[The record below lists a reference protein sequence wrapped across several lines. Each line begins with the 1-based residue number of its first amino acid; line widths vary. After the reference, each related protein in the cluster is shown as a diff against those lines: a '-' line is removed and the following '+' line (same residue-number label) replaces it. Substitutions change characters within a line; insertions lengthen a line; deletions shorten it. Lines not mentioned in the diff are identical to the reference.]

1 MSDYQT
7 EDGQPKYGVRLNPEE
22 LAVLREKQAREAERE
37 REAKARRLAERRAKR
52 RAAKRDF
59 ATAEAEYVRRA
70 RERERE
76 REAENE
82 GHFEHESLA
91 GPEGLSDHEAGHG
104 HEGQAG
110 REAERGHEGQVGRE
124 GQAGREGRSDH
135 VYDRYDNI
143 TGSYSYWSDDKDRA
157 DHEDRK
163 LSRGEGTRAPGRSAV
178 REGYNV
184 TNDDDEP
191 AGHYRLAPG
200 GRFVYR
206 AVPRKKKQRGRWR
219 LFIIGVFMMLV
230 VPMAT
235 LAGSVLYLTGGD
247 PSFFK
252 AGQLLPESG
261 QVALE
266 AKTNYMLYSP
276 LAAMD
281 VDSCSVSD
289 PAGKAVAYKEGS
301 SQFPPGSFTST
312 TAGTYVIKCQ
322 NTNDTKVVGPPMHIE
337 RLEALSVVANLGF
350 GVAIAG
356 VWVTIVGWRRARAR
370 GRE

>member
-1 MSDYQT
+1 VSDYQT
-7 EDGQPKYGVRLNPEE
+7 EDGQPKYGVRLNPQE

-59 ATAEAEYVRRA
+59 AAAEAEYVRRA

-104 HEGQAG
+104 HEGQA
-110 REAERGHEGQVGRE
+110 AHEVRADHE

-135 VYDRYDNI
+135 VYDRYGNI

-157 DHEDRK
+157 DHEGRK
-163 LSRGEGTRAPGRSAV
+163 SSRGEGTRAPGRSAV

-230 VPMAT
+230 VPMVT
-235 LAGSVLYLTGGD
+235 LAGSWLYLMGG
-247 PSFFK
+247 PGFSK
-252 AGQLLPESG
+252 SGQLLPESG

-266 AKTNYMLYSP
+266 AKTNYMLYS
-276 LAAMD
+276 LTTMD

-322 NTNDTKVVGPPMHIE
+322 NTKDIKVVGPPMRIE
-337 RLEALSVVANLGF
+337 RLDTLSIVTNLGF

-370 GRE
+370 GRK

>member
-7 EDGQPKYGVRLNPEE
+7 EDGQPKYGVRLNPQE

-59 ATAEAEYVRRA
+59 AAAEAEYVRRA

-91 GPEGLSDHEAGHG
+91 GPEGLSDHEAEHG
-104 HEGQAG
+104 HEGQAAHVG
-110 REAERGHEGQVGRE
+110 QGGHEGQ
-124 GQAGREGRSDH
+124 AGHE
-135 VYDRYDNI
+135 V
-143 TGSYSYWSDDKDRA
+143 RA
-157 DHEDRK
+157 DHEGRK
-163 LSRGEGTRAPGRSAV
+163 SSRGEGTRAPGRSAV

-235 LAGSVLYLTGGD
+235 LAGSVLYLTGG
-247 PSFFK
+247 PGFFK
-252 AGQLLPESG
+252 AGQAVPESG

-266 AKTNYMLYSP
+266 AKTNYMLYP
-276 LAAMD
+276 LTTMD

-322 NTNDTKVVGPPMHIE
+322 NTKDTKVVGPPMHIE
-337 RLEALSVVANLGF
+337 RLDTLSIVTNLGF

-370 GRE
+370 GRK

>member
-59 ATAEAEYVRRA
+59 AAAEAEYVRRA

-91 GPEGLSDHEAGHG
+91 GPEGLSDHEAEHG

-110 REAERGHEGQVGRE
+110 REGRK
-124 GQAGREGRSDH
+124 S
-135 VYDRYDNI
+135 
-143 TGSYSYWSDDKDRA
+143 
-157 DHEDRK
+157 
-163 LSRGEGTRAPGRSAV
+163 SRGEGTRAPGRSAV

-184 TNDDDEP
+184 TNDDEP

-230 VPMAT
+230 VPMVT
-235 LAGSVLYLTGGD
+235 LAGSVLYLTGG
-247 PSFFK
+247 PGFFK
-252 AGQLLPESG
+252 AGQAVPESG

-266 AKTNYMLYSP
+266 AKTNYMLYP
-276 LAAMD
+276 LTTMD

-322 NTNDTKVVGPPMHIE
+322 NTKDTKVVGPPMHIE
-337 RLEALSVVANLGF
+337 RLDTLSIVTNLGF

-370 GRE
+370 GRK

>member
-52 RAAKRDF
+52 HAAKRDF
-59 ATAEAEYVRRA
+59 AAAEAEYIRRA

-104 HEGQAG
+104 HEGQA
-110 REAERGHEGQVGRE
+110 AHEVRADHE
-124 GQAGREGRSDH
+124 GQAGRE
-135 VYDRYDNI
+135 V
-143 TGSYSYWSDDKDRA
+143 RA
-157 DHEDRK
+157 DHEGRSDRVYDRAGHE
-163 LSRGEGTRAPGRSAV
+163 SRKSSRDEGTHAPGRSAV

-230 VPMAT
+230 VPMVT
-235 LAGSVLYLTGGD
+235 LAGSVLYLTGG
-247 PSFFK
+247 PGFFK
-252 AGQLLPESG
+252 AGQAVPESG

-266 AKTNYMLYSP
+266 AKTNYMVYP
-276 LAAMD
+276 LTTMD

-322 NTNDTKVVGPPMHIE
+322 NTKDTKVVGPPMHIE
-337 RLEALSVVANLGF
+337 RLDTLSIVTNLGF

-370 GRE
+370 GRK

>member
-104 HEGQAG
+104 HEGQAAHVG
-110 REAERGHEGQVGRE
+110 QGGHEGQ
-124 GQAGREGRSDH
+124 AGHE
-135 VYDRYDNI
+135 V
-143 TGSYSYWSDDKDRA
+143 RA
-157 DHEDRK
+157 DHEGRK
-163 LSRGEGTRAPGRSAV
+163 SSRGEGTRAPGRSAV

-235 LAGSVLYLTGGD
+235 LAGSVLYLTGG
-247 PSFFK
+247 PGFFK
-252 AGQLLPESG
+252 AGQAVPESG

-266 AKTNYMLYSP
+266 AKTNYMLYP
-276 LAAMD
+276 LTTMD

-322 NTNDTKVVGPPMHIE
+322 NTKDTKVVGPPMHIE
-337 RLEALSVVANLGF
+337 RLDTLSIVTNLGF

-370 GRE
+370 GRK

>member
-59 ATAEAEYVRRA
+59 AAAEAEYVRRA

-76 REAENE
+76 REAEYE

-91 GPEGLSDHEAGHG
+91 GPEGLSDHEAEHG

-110 REAERGHEGQVGRE
+110 HEV
-124 GQAGREGRSDH
+124 
-135 VYDRYDNI
+135 
-143 TGSYSYWSDDKDRA
+143 RA
-157 DHEDRK
+157 DHEGRK
-163 LSRGEGTRAPGRSAV
+163 SSRGEGTRAPGRSAV

-235 LAGSVLYLTGGD
+235 LAGSVLYLTGG
-247 PSFFK
+247 PGFFK
-252 AGQLLPESG
+252 AGQAVPESG

-266 AKTNYMLYSP
+266 AKTNYMLYP
-276 LAAMD
+276 LTTMD

-322 NTNDTKVVGPPMHIE
+322 NTKDTKVVGPPMHIE
-337 RLEALSVVANLGF
+337 RLDTLSIVTNLGF

-370 GRE
+370 GRK

>member
-7 EDGQPKYGVRLNPEE
+7 EDGQPKYGVRLNPQE

-59 ATAEAEYVRRA
+59 AAAEAEYVRRA
-70 RERERE
+70 REREAERE
-76 REAENE
+76 REAGNE

-110 REAERGHEGQVGRE
+110 RE
-124 GQAGREGRSDH
+124 GRSDH
-135 VYDRYDNI
+135 VYGRYDNI

-157 DHEDRK
+157 DHEGRK
-163 LSRGEGTRAPGRSAV
+163 SSRGEGTRAPGRSAV

-184 TNDDDEP
+184 TNDGEP
-191 AGHYRLAPG
+191 SGHYRLAPG

-219 LFIIGVFMMLV
+219 LFVIGVFMMLV

-235 LAGSVLYLTGGD
+235 LAGSVLYLTGG
-247 PSFFK
+247 PGFFK
-252 AGQLLPESG
+252 AGQAVPESG

-266 AKTNYMLYSP
+266 AKTNYMLYP
-276 LAAMD
+276 LTTMD

-322 NTNDTKVVGPPMHIE
+322 NTKDTKVVGPPMHIE
-337 RLEALSVVANLGF
+337 RLDTLSIVTNLGF

-370 GRE
+370 GRK

>member
-7 EDGQPKYGVRLNPEE
+7 EDGQPKYGVRLNPQE

-59 ATAEAEYVRRA
+59 AAAEAEYVRRA

-76 REAENE
+76 REAEHEAECGHE
-82 GHFEHESLA
+82 GQV
-91 GPEGLSDHEAGHG
+91 GPERLSDHETGHG

-110 REAERGHEGQVGRE
+110 HESL
-124 GQAGREGRSDH
+124 AGREGRSDH
-135 VYDRYDNI
+135 VYGRYDNI

-157 DHEDRK
+157 DHEGRK
-163 LSRGEGTRAPGRSAV
+163 SSRGEGTRAPGRSAV

-184 TNDDDEP
+184 ANDDDEP

-200 GRFVYR
+200 GRFVYP
-206 AVPRKKKQRGRWR
+206 AVPRKKKERGRWR

-230 VPMAT
+230 VPMVT
-235 LAGSVLYLTGGD
+235 LAGSVLYVTGG
-247 PSFFK
+247 PGFFK
-252 AGQLLPESG
+252 AGQAVPESG

-266 AKTNYMLYSP
+266 AKTNYMLYP
-276 LAAMD
+276 LTTMD

-289 PAGKAVAYKEGS
+289 PAGKAVVYKEGS
-301 SQFPPGSFTST
+301 SQFPAGSFTST

-322 NTNDTKVVGPPMHIE
+322 NTKDTKVVGPPMHLE
-337 RLEALSVVANLGF
+337 RLDALSVVADLGF

-356 VWVTIVGWRRARAR
+356 VWVTVVGWRRARAR
-370 GRE
+370 GRK

>member
-7 EDGQPKYGVRLNPEE
+7 EDGQPKYGVRLNPQE

-76 REAENE
+76 REAE
-82 GHFEHESLA
+82 
-91 GPEGLSDHEAGHG
+91 HEAGHG
-104 HEGQAG
+104 H
-110 REAERGHEGQVGRE
+110 E

-157 DHEDRK
+157 DHEERK
-163 LSRGEGTRAPGRSAV
+163 SSRGEGTRAPGRSAV

-200 GRFVYR
+200 GRFVYP
-206 AVPRKKKQRGRWR
+206 AVPRKKKEHGRWR

-230 VPMAT
+230 VPMVT
-235 LAGSVLYLTGGD
+235 LAGSVLYVTGG
-247 PSFFK
+247 PGFFK
-252 AGQLLPESG
+252 AGQAVPESG

-266 AKTNYMLYSP
+266 AKTNYMLYP
-276 LAAMD
+276 LTTMD

-289 PAGKAVAYKEGS
+289 PAGKAVVYKEGS
-301 SQFPPGSFTST
+301 SQFPAGSFTST

-322 NTNDTKVVGPPMHIE
+322 NTKDTKVVGPPMHLE
-337 RLEALSVVANLGF
+337 RLDALSVVADLGF

-370 GRE
+370 GRK

>member
-7 EDGQPKYGVRLNPEE
+7 EDGQPKYGVRLNPQE

-59 ATAEAEYVRRA
+59 AAAEAEYVRRA

-76 REAENE
+76 REAE
-82 GHFEHESLA
+82 H
-91 GPEGLSDHEAGHG
+91 
-104 HEGQAG
+104 
-110 REAERGHEGQVGRE
+110 EAERGHEGQAGHV

-157 DHEDRK
+157 DHEGRK
-163 LSRGEGTRAPGRSAV
+163 SSRGEGTRAPGRSAV

-184 TNDDDEP
+184 TNDSDE
-191 AGHYRLAPG
+191 ASGHYRLAPG
-200 GRFVYR
+200 GRFVYP
-206 AVPRKKKQRGRWR
+206 AVPRKKRERGRWR

-230 VPMAT
+230 VPMVT
-235 LAGSVLYLTGGD
+235 LAGSVLYVTGG
-247 PSFFK
+247 PGFFK
-252 AGQLLPESG
+252 AGQAVPESG

-266 AKTNYMLYSP
+266 AKTNYMLYP
-276 LAAMD
+276 LTTMD

-289 PAGKAVAYKEGS
+289 PAGKAVVYKEGS
-301 SQFPPGSFTST
+301 SQFPAGSFTST

-322 NTNDTKVVGPPMHIE
+322 NTKDTKVVGPPMHLE
-337 RLEALSVVANLGF
+337 RLDALSVVADLGF

-356 VWVTIVGWRRARAR
+356 VWVTVVGWRRARAR
-370 GRE
+370 GRK

>member
-59 ATAEAEYVRRA
+59 AAAEAEYVRRA

-110 REAERGHEGQVGRE
+110 HESLAGRKDQV
-124 GQAGREGRSDH
+124 GREGRSDH
-135 VYDRYDNI
+135 VYDRYANI

-157 DHEDRK
+157 DHEGRK
-163 LSRGEGTRAPGRSAV
+163 SSRGEGTRAPGRSAV

-230 VPMAT
+230 VPMVT
-235 LAGSVLYLTGGD
+235 LAGSWLYLTGG
-247 PSFFK
+247 PSSFK

-266 AKTNYMLYSP
+266 AKTNYMLYS
-276 LAAMD
+276 LTTRD

-301 SQFPPGSFTST
+301 SKFPPGSFTST

-322 NTNDTKVVGPPMHIE
+322 NIKDVKVVGPPMHIE
-337 RLEALSVVANLGF
+337 RLDTLSIVTNLGF

-370 GRE
+370 GRK

>member
-7 EDGQPKYGVRLNPEE
+7 EDGQPKYGVRLNPQE

-59 ATAEAEYVRRA
+59 AAAEAEYVRRA

-110 REAERGHEGQVGRE
+110 HESLAGRKDQV
-124 GQAGREGRSDH
+124 GREGRSDH
-135 VYDRYDNI
+135 VYDRYANI

-157 DHEDRK
+157 DHEGRK
-163 LSRGEGTRAPGRSAV
+163 SSRGEGTRAPGRSAV

-230 VPMAT
+230 VPMVT
-235 LAGSVLYLTGGD
+235 LAGSWLYLTGG
-247 PSFFK
+247 PSSFK

-266 AKTNYMLYSP
+266 AKTNYMLYS
-276 LAAMD
+276 LTTRD

-301 SQFPPGSFTST
+301 SKFPPGSFTST

-322 NTNDTKVVGPPMHIE
+322 NTKDVKVVGPPMHIE
-337 RLEALSVVANLGF
+337 RLDSLSIVTNLGF

-370 GRE
+370 GRK

>member
-91 GPEGLSDHEAGHG
+91 GPEGLSDHEAEHG
-104 HEGQAG
+104 HEGQAAHVG
-110 REAERGHEGQVGRE
+110 QGGHEGQ
-124 GQAGREGRSDH
+124 AGHE
-135 VYDRYDNI
+135 V
-143 TGSYSYWSDDKDRA
+143 RA
-157 DHEDRK
+157 DHEGRK
-163 LSRGEGTRAPGRSAV
+163 SSRGEGTRAPGRSAV

-235 LAGSVLYLTGGD
+235 LAGSVLYLTGG
-247 PSFFK
+247 PGFFK
-252 AGQLLPESG
+252 AGQAVPESG

-266 AKTNYMLYSP
+266 AKTNYMLYP
-276 LAAMD
+276 LTTMD

-322 NTNDTKVVGPPMHIE
+322 NTKDTKVVGPPMHIE
-337 RLEALSVVANLGF
+337 RLDTLSIVTNLGF

-370 GRE
+370 GRK

>member
-1 MSDYQT
+1 VSDYQT
-7 EDGQPKYGVRLNPEE
+7 EDGQPKYGVRLNPQE

-59 ATAEAEYVRRA
+59 AAAEAEYVRRA

-91 GPEGLSDHEAGHG
+91 GPEGLSDHEAEHG
-104 HEGQAG
+104 HEGQA
-110 REAERGHEGQVGRE
+110 AHEV
-124 GQAGREGRSDH
+124 
-135 VYDRYDNI
+135 
-143 TGSYSYWSDDKDRA
+143 RA
-157 DHEDRK
+157 DHEGRK
-163 LSRGEGTRAPGRSAV
+163 SSRGEGTRAPGRSAV

-184 TNDDDEP
+184 TNDDEP

-206 AVPRKKKQRGRWR
+206 AVPRKKKERGRWR

-235 LAGSVLYLTGGD
+235 LAGSLLYLTGG
-247 PSFFK
+247 PGFFK
-252 AGQLLPESG
+252 AGQAVPESG

-266 AKTNYMLYSP
+266 AKTNYMLYP
-276 LAAMD
+276 LTTMD

-322 NTNDTKVVGPPMHIE
+322 NTKDTKVVGPPMHIE
-337 RLEALSVVANLGF
+337 RLDTLSIVTNLGF
-350 GVAIAG
+350 VVAIAG

-370 GRE
+370 GSK

>member
-59 ATAEAEYVRRA
+59 AAAEAEYVRRA

-91 GPEGLSDHEAGHG
+91 GPEGLSDHEAEHG

-110 REAERGHEGQVGRE
+110 RKD
-124 GQAGREGRSDH
+124 QAGREGRSDH

-157 DHEDRK
+157 DHEGRK
-163 LSRGEGTRAPGRSAV
+163 SSRGEGTRAPGRSAV

-230 VPMAT
+230 VPMVT
-235 LAGSVLYLTGGD
+235 LAGSWLYLTGG
-247 PSFFK
+247 PGSFK

-266 AKTNYMLYSP
+266 AKTNYMLYS
-276 LAAMD
+276 LTTRD

-301 SQFPPGSFTST
+301 SKFPPGSFTST

-322 NTNDTKVVGPPMHIE
+322 NTKDVKVVGPPMHIE
-337 RLEALSVVANLGF
+337 RLDSLSIVTNLGF

-356 VWVTIVGWRRARAR
+356 VWVTVVGWRRARAR
-370 GRE
+370 GRK

>member
-7 EDGQPKYGVRLNPEE
+7 EDGQPKYGVRLNPQE

-59 ATAEAEYVRRA
+59 AAAEAEYVRRA

-91 GPEGLSDHEAGHG
+91 GPEGLSDHEAEHG

-110 REAERGHEGQVGRE
+110 REVRADH
-124 GQAGREGRSDH
+124 EGRSDH

-157 DHEDRK
+157 DHEGRK
-163 LSRGEGTRAPGRSAV
+163 SSRGEGTRAPGRSAV

-200 GRFVYR
+200 GRFVYP

-230 VPMAT
+230 VPMVT
-235 LAGSVLYLTGGD
+235 LAGSWLYLTGG
-247 PSFFK
+247 PGSFK

-289 PAGKAVAYKEGS
+289 PDGKAVVYKEGS

-337 RLEALSVVANLGF
+337 RLEALSVVADLGF

-356 VWVTIVGWRRARAR
+356 VWVTIVGWRRARAQ
-370 GRE
+370 GRK

>member
-110 REAERGHEGQVGRE
+110 RE
-124 GQAGREGRSDH
+124 GRSDH
-135 VYDRYDNI
+135 VYDRYANI

-157 DHEDRK
+157 DHEGRK
-163 LSRGEGTRAPGRSAV
+163 SSRGEGTHAPGRSAV

-184 TNDDDEP
+184 ANDDDEP
-191 AGHYRLAPG
+191 AGHYRRAPG
-200 GRFVYR
+200 GRFVYP
-206 AVPRKKKQRGRWR
+206 AVPRKKKERGRWR

-230 VPMAT
+230 VPMVT
-235 LAGSVLYLTGGD
+235 LAGSLLYITGG

-252 AGQLLPESG
+252 AGGQLLPESG

-266 AKTNYMLYSP
+266 AKTNYMLYP
-276 LAAMD
+276 LTTSD

-289 PAGKAVAYKEGS
+289 PDGKAVVYKEGS
-301 SQFPPGSFTST
+301 SQFTAGSFTST

-322 NTNDTKVVGPPMHIE
+322 NTKDTKVVGPPVRTE
-337 RLEALSVVANLGF
+337 RLHALSVVADLGF

-356 VWVTIVGWRRARAR
+356 VWVTVVGWRRARAR
-370 GRE
+370 GRK

>member
-59 ATAEAEYVRRA
+59 AAAEAEYVRRA

-110 REAERGHEGQVGRE
+110 RE
-124 GQAGREGRSDH
+124 GQAAHEGRSDH

-157 DHEDRK
+157 DREDRK
-163 LSRGEGTRAPGRSAV
+163 SSCDERTDAPGHSAV

-230 VPMAT
+230 VPMVT
-235 LAGSVLYLTGGD
+235 LAGSVLYLTGG
-247 PSFFK
+247 PGFFK
-252 AGQLLPESG
+252 AGQAVPESG

-266 AKTNYMLYSP
+266 AKTNYMLYP
-276 LAAMD
+276 LTTMD

-322 NTNDTKVVGPPMHIE
+322 NTKDTKVVGPPMHIE

-370 GRE
+370 GRK

>member
-59 ATAEAEYVRRA
+59 AAAEAEYVRRA

-76 REAENE
+76 REAE
-82 GHFEHESLA
+82 HEVSA
-91 GPEGLSDHEAGHG
+91 G
-104 HEGQAG
+104 HEG
-110 REAERGHEGQVGRE
+110 
-124 GQAGREGRSDH
+124 
-135 VYDRYDNI
+135 
-143 TGSYSYWSDDKDRA
+143 
-157 DHEDRK
+157 RK
-163 LSRGEGTRAPGRSAV
+163 SSRGEGTRAPGRSAV

-230 VPMAT
+230 VPMVT
-235 LAGSVLYLTGGD
+235 LAGSVLYLTGG
-247 PSFFK
+247 PGFFK
-252 AGQLLPESG
+252 AGQAVPESG

-266 AKTNYMLYSP
+266 AKTNYMLYP
-276 LAAMD
+276 LTTMD

-322 NTNDTKVVGPPMHIE
+322 NTKDAKVVGPPMHIE
-337 RLEALSVVANLGF
+337 RLDTLSIVTNLGF

-370 GRE
+370 GRK

>member
-7 EDGQPKYGVRLNPEE
+7 EDGQPKYGVRLNPQE

-59 ATAEAEYVRRA
+59 AAAEAEYVRRA

-91 GPEGLSDHEAGHG
+91 GPEGLSDHEAEHG
-104 HEGQAG
+104 HEGQA
-110 REAERGHEGQVGRE
+110 AHEVR
-124 GQAGREGRSDH
+124 ADHEGRSDR
-135 VYDRYDNI
+135 VYDRA
-143 TGSYSYWSDDKDRA
+143 G
-157 DHEDRK
+157 HESRK
-163 LSRGEGTRAPGRSAV
+163 SSRDEGTHAPGRSAV

-230 VPMAT
+230 VPMVT
-235 LAGSVLYLTGGD
+235 LAGSVLYLTGG
-247 PSFFK
+247 PGFFK
-252 AGQLLPESG
+252 AGQAVPESG

-266 AKTNYMLYSP
+266 AKTNYMVYP
-276 LAAMD
+276 LTTMD

-322 NTNDTKVVGPPMHIE
+322 NTKDTKVVGPPMHIE
-337 RLEALSVVANLGF
+337 RLDTLSIVTNLGF

-370 GRE
+370 GRK

>member
-52 RAAKRDF
+52 RAAKRVF
-59 ATAEAEYVRRA
+59 AAAEAEYVRRA

-91 GPEGLSDHEAGHG
+91 GPEGLSDHEAEHG

-110 REAERGHEGQVGRE
+110 REGQAGHE

-135 VYDRYDNI
+135 VYDRYANI

-157 DHEDRK
+157 DREDRK
-163 LSRGEGTRAPGRSAV
+163 SSCDERTDAPGRSAV

-230 VPMAT
+230 VPMVT
-235 LAGSVLYLTGGD
+235 LAGSWLYLTGG
-247 PSFFK
+247 PGSFK

-266 AKTNYMLYSP
+266 AKTNYMLYS
-276 LAAMD
+276 LTTRD

-301 SQFPPGSFTST
+301 SKFPPGSFTST

-322 NTNDTKVVGPPMHIE
+322 NTKDTKVVGPPMHIE
-337 RLEALSVVANLGF
+337 RLDTLSIVTNLGF

-370 GRE
+370 GRK

>member
-7 EDGQPKYGVRLNPEE
+7 EDGQPKYGVRLNPQE

-59 ATAEAEYVRRA
+59 AAAEAEYVRRA

-110 REAERGHEGQVGRE
+110 REGHADHED
-124 GQAGREGRSDH
+124 QAGREGRSDH

-157 DHEDRK
+157 DREDRK
-163 LSRGEGTRAPGRSAV
+163 SSCDERTDAPGHSAV

-200 GRFVYR
+200 GRFIYR

-230 VPMAT
+230 VPMVT
-235 LAGSVLYLTGGD
+235 LAGSWLYLTGG
-247 PSFFK
+247 PSSFK

-266 AKTNYMLYSP
+266 AKTNYMLYS
-276 LAAMD
+276 LTTRD

-301 SQFPPGSFTST
+301 SKFPPGSFTST

-322 NTNDTKVVGPPMHIE
+322 NTKDTKVVGPPMHIE
-337 RLEALSVVANLGF
+337 RLDTLSIVTNLGF

-370 GRE
+370 GRK

>member
-59 ATAEAEYVRRA
+59 AAAEAEYVRRA

-110 REAERGHEGQVGRE
+110 HESLAGRKDQV
-124 GQAGREGRSDH
+124 GREGRSDH
-135 VYDRYDNI
+135 VYDRYANI

-157 DHEDRK
+157 DHEGRK
-163 LSRGEGTRAPGRSAV
+163 SSRGEGTRAPGRSAV

-230 VPMAT
+230 VPMVT
-235 LAGSVLYLTGGD
+235 LAGSWLYLTGG
-247 PSFFK
+247 PGSFK

-266 AKTNYMLYSP
+266 AKTNYMLYS
-276 LAAMD
+276 LTTRD

-301 SQFPPGSFTST
+301 SKFPPGSFTST

-322 NTNDTKVVGPPMHIE
+322 NTKDVKVVGPPMHIE
-337 RLEALSVVANLGF
+337 RLDSLSIVTNLGF

-370 GRE
+370 GRK

>member
-59 ATAEAEYVRRA
+59 ATAEAEYVKRA

-76 REAENE
+76 REAE
-82 GHFEHESLA
+82 
-91 GPEGLSDHEAGHG
+91 HEAGHG

-110 REAERGHEGQVGRE
+110 REGH
-124 GQAGREGRSDH
+124 SDH

-157 DHEDRK
+157 DHEGRK
-163 LSRGEGTRAPGRSAV
+163 FSRGDRTRALGHSAV
-178 REGYNV
+178 RESYNV
-184 TNDDDEP
+184 TIADDE
-191 AGHYRLAPG
+191 ASGHYRLAPG

-230 VPMAT
+230 VPMVT
-235 LAGSVLYLTGGD
+235 LAGSLLYLTGG
-247 PSFFK
+247 PSFVK

-266 AKTNYMLYSP
+266 AKTNYMLYT
-276 LAAMD
+276 LTRD

-301 SQFPPGSFTST
+301 SQFPEGSFTST

-322 NTNDTKVVGPPMHIE
+322 NTKDTKVVGPPMHLE
-337 RLEALSVVANLGF
+337 RLDALSVVADLGF

-356 VWVTIVGWRRARAR
+356 VWVTVVGWRRARAR
-370 GRE
+370 GRK

>member
-7 EDGQPKYGVRLNPEE
+7 EDGQPKYGVRLNPQE

-59 ATAEAEYVRRA
+59 AAAEAEYVRRA

-76 REAENE
+76 REAE
-82 GHFEHESLA
+82 H
-91 GPEGLSDHEAGHG
+91 
-104 HEGQAG
+104 
-110 REAERGHEGQVGRE
+110 EAERDHE

-157 DHEDRK
+157 DREDRK
-163 LSRGEGTRAPGRSAV
+163 SSCDERTDAPGHSAV

-235 LAGSVLYLTGGD
+235 LAGSVLYLTGG
-247 PSFFK
+247 PGFFK
-252 AGQLLPESG
+252 AGQAVPESG

-266 AKTNYMLYSP
+266 AKTNYMVYP
-276 LAAMD
+276 LTTMD

-322 NTNDTKVVGPPMHIE
+322 NTKDTKVVGPPMHIE
-337 RLEALSVVANLGF
+337 RLDTLSIVTNLGF

-356 VWVTIVGWRRARAR
+356 VWVTIVGWRRARAQ
-370 GRE
+370 GRK

>member
-59 ATAEAEYVRRA
+59 AAAEAEYVRRA

-76 REAENE
+76 REAEYE

-104 HEGQAG
+104 HEGQV
-110 REAERGHEGQVGRE
+110 GHE
-124 GQAGREGRSDH
+124 GQAGREGQAGH
-135 VYDRYDNI
+135 EV
-143 TGSYSYWSDDKDRA
+143 RA
-157 DHEDRK
+157 DHEGRK
-163 LSRGEGTRAPGRSAV
+163 SSRGEGTRAPGRSAV

-230 VPMAT
+230 VPMVT
-235 LAGSVLYLTGGD
+235 LAGSVLYLTGG
-247 PSFFK
+247 PGFFK
-252 AGQLLPESG
+252 AGQAVPESG

-266 AKTNYMLYSP
+266 AKTNYMVYP
-276 LAAMD
+276 LTTMD

-322 NTNDTKVVGPPMHIE
+322 NTKDTKVVGPPMHIE
-337 RLEALSVVANLGF
+337 RLDTLSIVTNLGF

-370 GRE
+370 GRK

>member
-7 EDGQPKYGVRLNPEE
+7 EDGQPKYGVRLNPQE

-59 ATAEAEYVRRA
+59 AAAEAEYVRRA

-104 HEGQAG
+104 HEGQA
-110 REAERGHEGQVGRE
+110 AHEV
-124 GQAGREGRSDH
+124 
-135 VYDRYDNI
+135 
-143 TGSYSYWSDDKDRA
+143 RA
-157 DHEDRK
+157 DHEGRK
-163 LSRGEGTRAPGRSAV
+163 SSRGEGTHAPSRSAV

-184 TNDDDEP
+184 ANDGDE
-191 AGHYRLAPG
+191 ASGHYRLAPG
-200 GRFVYR
+200 GRFVYP
-206 AVPRKKKQRGRWR
+206 AVPRKKKEHGRWR

-230 VPMAT
+230 VPMVT
-235 LAGSVLYLTGGD
+235 LAGSVLYLTGG
-247 PSFFK
+247 PGFFK
-252 AGQLLPESG
+252 AGQAVPESG

-266 AKTNYMLYSP
+266 AKTNYMLYP
-276 LAAMD
+276 LTTMD

-289 PAGKAVAYKEGS
+289 PAGKAVVYKEGS
-301 SQFPPGSFTST
+301 SQFPAGSFTST

-322 NTNDTKVVGPPMHIE
+322 NAKDTKVVGPPMHLE
-337 RLEALSVVANLGF
+337 RLEALSVVADLGF

-356 VWVTIVGWRRARAR
+356 VWVTVVGWRRARAR
-370 GRE
+370 GRK

>member
-59 ATAEAEYVRRA
+59 AAAEAEYVRRA

-76 REAENE
+76 REAEHE
-82 GHFEHESLA
+82 GRFEHESLA
-91 GPEGLSDHEAGHG
+91 GPEGLSNHEAGHG
-104 HEGQAG
+104 H
-110 REAERGHEGQVGRE
+110 E

-135 VYDRYDNI
+135 VYDRYGNI

-157 DHEDRK
+157 DHEGRK
-163 LSRGEGTRAPGRSAV
+163 SSRGEGTRAPGRSAV

-200 GRFVYR
+200 GRFVYP
-206 AVPRKKKQRGRWR
+206 AVPRKKKERGRWR

-230 VPMAT
+230 VPMVT
-235 LAGSVLYLTGGD
+235 LAGSLLYITGG

-252 AGQLLPESG
+252 AGGQLLPESG

-266 AKTNYMLYSP
+266 AKTNYMLYP
-276 LAAMD
+276 LTTSD

-289 PAGKAVAYKEGS
+289 PDGKAVVYKEGS
-301 SQFPPGSFTST
+301 SQFTAGSFTST

-322 NTNDTKVVGPPMHIE
+322 NTKDTKVVGPPVRTE
-337 RLEALSVVANLGF
+337 RLHALSVVADLGF

-356 VWVTIVGWRRARAR
+356 VWVTVVGWRRARAR
-370 GRE
+370 GRK

>member
-59 ATAEAEYVRRA
+59 AAAEAEYVRRA

-110 REAERGHEGQVGRE
+110 HV
-124 GQAGREGRSDH
+124 GQAGREGRSDR
-135 VYDRYDNI
+135 VY
-143 TGSYSYWSDDKDRA
+143 GRA
-157 DHEDRK
+157 GHESRK
-163 LSRGEGTRAPGRSAV
+163 SSRGEGTRAPGRLAV

-200 GRFVYR
+200 GRFVYP

-219 LFIIGVFMMLV
+219 LFITGVFMMLV
-230 VPMAT
+230 VPMVT
-235 LAGSVLYLTGGD
+235 LAGSVLYLTGG
-247 PSFFK
+247 PGFFK
-252 AGQLLPESG
+252 AGQAVPESG

-266 AKTNYMLYSP
+266 AKTNYMVYP
-276 LAAMD
+276 LTTMD

-322 NTNDTKVVGPPMHIE
+322 NTKDTKVVGPPMHIE
-337 RLEALSVVANLGF
+337 RLDTLSIVTNLGF

-356 VWVTIVGWRRARAR
+356 VWVTVVGWRRARAR
-370 GRE
+370 GRK

>member
-7 EDGQPKYGVRLNPEE
+7 EDGQPKYGVRLNPQE

-59 ATAEAEYVRRA
+59 AAAEAEYVRRA

-76 REAENE
+76 REAEHE
-82 GHFEHESLA
+82 GRFEHESLA

-110 REAERGHEGQVGRE
+110 HESLAGHEGS
-124 GQAGREGRSDH
+124 SDH
-135 VYDRYDNI
+135 VYGRYDNI

-157 DHEDRK
+157 DHEGRK
-163 LSRGEGTRAPGRSAV
+163 SSRGEGTRAPGRSAV

-200 GRFVYR
+200 GRFVYP
-206 AVPRKKKQRGRWR
+206 AVPRKKKERGRWR

-230 VPMAT
+230 VPMVT
-235 LAGSVLYLTGGD
+235 LAGSVLYVTGG
-247 PSFFK
+247 PGFFK
-252 AGQLLPESG
+252 AGQAVPESG

-266 AKTNYMLYSP
+266 AKTNYVLYP
-276 LAAMD
+276 LTTMD
-281 VDSCSVSD
+281 VDSCSVRD
-289 PAGKAVAYKEGS
+289 PAGKAVVYKEGS
-301 SQFPPGSFTST
+301 SQFPAGSFTST

-322 NTNDTKVVGPPMHIE
+322 NTKDTKVVGPPMHLE
-337 RLEALSVVANLGF
+337 RLDALSVVADLGF

-356 VWVTIVGWRRARAR
+356 VWVTILGWRRARAR
-370 GRE
+370 GRK

>member
-7 EDGQPKYGVRLNPEE
+7 EDGQPKYGVRLNPQE

-59 ATAEAEYVRRA
+59 AAAEADYVRRA

-91 GPEGLSDHEAGHG
+91 GPEGLSDHEAEHG

-110 REAERGHEGQVGRE
+110 REV
-124 GQAGREGRSDH
+124 QAGREGRSDH

-143 TGSYSYWSDDKDRA
+143 TGRYSYWPDDKDRA
-157 DHEDRK
+157 DHEGRK
-163 LSRGEGTRAPGRSAV
+163 SSRGEGTRAPGRSAV

-230 VPMAT
+230 VPMVT
-235 LAGSVLYLTGGD
+235 LAGSWLYLTGG
-247 PSFFK
+247 PGSFK

-266 AKTNYMLYSP
+266 AKTNYMLYS
-276 LAAMD
+276 LTTRD

-301 SQFPPGSFTST
+301 SKFPPGSFTST

-322 NTNDTKVVGPPMHIE
+322 NTKDTKVVGPPMHIE
-337 RLEALSVVANLGF
+337 RLDSLSIVTNLGF

-356 VWVTIVGWRRARAR
+356 VWVTVVGWRRARAR
-370 GRE
+370 GRK

>member
-7 EDGQPKYGVRLNPEE
+7 EDGQPKYGVRLNPQE

-52 RAAKRDF
+52 HAAKRDF
-59 ATAEAEYVRRA
+59 AAAEAEYVKRA

-76 REAENE
+76 REAE
-82 GHFEHESLA
+82 
-91 GPEGLSDHEAGHG
+91 HEAECGH
-104 HEGQAG
+104 
-110 REAERGHEGQVGRE
+110 E

-157 DHEDRK
+157 DHEGRK
-163 LSRGEGTRAPGRSAV
+163 SSRGEGTRAPGRSAV

-184 TNDDDEP
+184 ANDGDE
-191 AGHYRLAPG
+191 ASGHYRLAPG
-200 GRFVYR
+200 GRFVYP
-206 AVPRKKKQRGRWR
+206 AVPRKKKEHGRWR

-230 VPMAT
+230 VPMVT
-235 LAGSVLYLTGGD
+235 LAGSVLYVTGG
-247 PSFFK
+247 PGFFK
-252 AGQLLPESG
+252 AGQAVPESG

-266 AKTNYMLYSP
+266 AKTNYMLYP
-276 LAAMD
+276 LTTMD

-289 PAGKAVAYKEGS
+289 PAGKAVVYKEGS
-301 SQFPPGSFTST
+301 SQFPAGSFTST

-322 NTNDTKVVGPPMHIE
+322 NTKDTKVVGPPMHLE
-337 RLEALSVVANLGF
+337 RLDALSVVADLGF

-356 VWVTIVGWRRARAR
+356 VWVTILGWRRARAR
-370 GRE
+370 GRK

>member
-59 ATAEAEYVRRA
+59 AAAEAEYVRRA

-76 REAENE
+76 REAEHE
-82 GHFEHESLA
+82 GRFEHESLA

-110 REAERGHEGQVGRE
+110 HESLAGHEGS
-124 GQAGREGRSDH
+124 SDH
-135 VYDRYDNI
+135 VYGRYDNI

-157 DHEDRK
+157 DHEGRK
-163 LSRGEGTRAPGRSAV
+163 SSRGEGTRAPGRSAV

-200 GRFVYR
+200 GRFVYP
-206 AVPRKKKQRGRWR
+206 AVPRKKKERGRWR

-230 VPMAT
+230 VPMVT
-235 LAGSVLYLTGGD
+235 LAGSVLYVTGG
-247 PSFFK
+247 PGFFK
-252 AGQLLPESG
+252 AGQAVPESG

-266 AKTNYMLYSP
+266 AKTNYMLYP
-276 LAAMD
+276 LTTMD

-289 PAGKAVAYKEGS
+289 PAGKAVVYKEGS
-301 SQFPPGSFTST
+301 SQFPAGSFTST

-322 NTNDTKVVGPPMHIE
+322 NTKDTKVVGPPMHLE
-337 RLEALSVVANLGF
+337 RLDALSVVADLGF

-356 VWVTIVGWRRARAR
+356 VWVTILGWRRARAR
-370 GRE
+370 GRK

>member
-59 ATAEAEYVRRA
+59 AAAEAEYVRRA

-104 HEGQAG
+104 HEGQAAHVG
-110 REAERGHEGQVGRE
+110 QGGHEGQ
-124 GQAGREGRSDH
+124 AGHE
-135 VYDRYDNI
+135 V
-143 TGSYSYWSDDKDRA
+143 RA
-157 DHEDRK
+157 DHEGRK
-163 LSRGEGTRAPGRSAV
+163 SSRDETHAPGRSAA

-230 VPMAT
+230 VPMVT
-235 LAGSVLYLTGGD
+235 LAGSWLYLTGG
-247 PSFFK
+247 PGSFK

-266 AKTNYMLYSP
+266 AKTNYMLYS
-276 LAAMD
+276 LTTRD

-301 SQFPPGSFTST
+301 SKFPPGSFTST

-322 NTNDTKVVGPPMHIE
+322 NTKDTKVVGPPMHIE
-337 RLEALSVVANLGF
+337 RLDSLSIVTNLGF

-370 GRE
+370 GRK

>member
-59 ATAEAEYVRRA
+59 AAAEAEYVRRA

-104 HEGQAG
+104 HEGQAAHVG
-110 REAERGHEGQVGRE
+110 QGGHEGQ
-124 GQAGREGRSDH
+124 AGHE
-135 VYDRYDNI
+135 V
-143 TGSYSYWSDDKDRA
+143 RA
-157 DHEDRK
+157 DHEGRK
-163 LSRGEGTRAPGRSAV
+163 SSRGEGTRAPGRSAV

-235 LAGSVLYLTGGD
+235 LAGSVLYLTGG
-247 PSFFK
+247 PGFFK
-252 AGQLLPESG
+252 AGQAVPESG

-266 AKTNYMLYSP
+266 AKTNYMVYP
-276 LAAMD
+276 LTTMD

-322 NTNDTKVVGPPMHIE
+322 NTKDTKVVGPPMHIE
-337 RLEALSVVANLGF
+337 RLDTLSIVTNLGF

>member
-7 EDGQPKYGVRLNPEE
+7 EDGQPKYGVRLNPQE

-59 ATAEAEYVRRA
+59 AAAEAEYVRRA

-91 GPEGLSDHEAGHG
+91 GPEGLSDHEAEHG

-110 REAERGHEGQVGRE
+110 RE
-124 GQAGREGRSDH
+124 GQAGHEVRADHEGRSDR
-135 VYDRYDNI
+135 VYDRA
-143 TGSYSYWSDDKDRA
+143 G
-157 DHEDRK
+157 HESRK
-163 LSRGEGTRAPGRSAV
+163 SSRDEGTHAPGRSAV

-230 VPMAT
+230 VPMVT
-235 LAGSVLYLTGGD
+235 LAGSVLYLTGG
-247 PSFFK
+247 PGFFK
-252 AGQLLPESG
+252 AGQAVPESG

-266 AKTNYMLYSP
+266 AKTNYMVYP
-276 LAAMD
+276 LTTMD

-322 NTNDTKVVGPPMHIE
+322 NTKDTKVVGPPMHIE
-337 RLEALSVVANLGF
+337 RLDTLSIVTNLGF

-370 GRE
+370 GRK

>member
-59 ATAEAEYVRRA
+59 AAAEAEYVRRA

-104 HEGQAG
+104 HEGQAAHVG
-110 REAERGHEGQVGRE
+110 QGGHEGQ
-124 GQAGREGRSDH
+124 AGHEVRADHEGRSDR
-135 VYDRYDNI
+135 VYDRA
-143 TGSYSYWSDDKDRA
+143 G
-157 DHEDRK
+157 HESRK
-163 LSRGEGTRAPGRSAV
+163 SSRDEGTHAPGRSAV

-230 VPMAT
+230 VPMVT
-235 LAGSVLYLTGGD
+235 LAGSVLYLTGG
-247 PSFFK
+247 PGFFK
-252 AGQLLPESG
+252 AGQAVPESG

-266 AKTNYMLYSP
+266 AKTNYMVYP
-276 LAAMD
+276 LTTMD

-301 SQFPPGSFTST
+301 SKFPPGSFTST

-322 NTNDTKVVGPPMHIE
+322 NTKDTKVVGPPMHIE
-337 RLEALSVVANLGF
+337 RLDTLSIVTNLGF

-370 GRE
+370 GRK

>member
-59 ATAEAEYVRRA
+59 AAAEAEYVRRA

-91 GPEGLSDHEAGHG
+91 GPEGLSDHEAEHG

-110 REAERGHEGQVGRE
+110 REGQAGHE
-124 GQAGREGRSDH
+124 GQAGREGRKS
-135 VYDRYDNI
+135 
-143 TGSYSYWSDDKDRA
+143 
-157 DHEDRK
+157 
-163 LSRGEGTRAPGRSAV
+163 SRGEGTRAPGRSAV

-230 VPMAT
+230 VPMVT
-235 LAGSVLYLTGGD
+235 LAGSVLYLTGG
-247 PSFFK
+247 PGFFK
-252 AGQLLPESG
+252 AGQAVPESG

-266 AKTNYMLYSP
+266 AKTNYMLYP
-276 LAAMD
+276 LTTMD

-322 NTNDTKVVGPPMHIE
+322 NTKDTKVVGPPMHIE
-337 RLEALSVVANLGF
+337 RLDTLSIVTNLGF

-370 GRE
+370 GRK